1 MQVSKMVTL
10 HHPVWASKV
19 QTWAQDIQDIQGLQD
34 YIGNQLLK
42 YSLDGV
48 EALEKSYKQN
58 GSDGRRDDSSLKEG
72 PILP

>member
-1 MQVSKMVTL
+1 MSKQSADMSTR
-10 HHPVWASKV
+10 H
-19 QTWAQDIQDIQGLQD
+19 IQDIQGLQD

-42 YSLDGV
+42 YSLDGA

-58 GSDGRRDDSSLKEG
+58 GSDDRRDDSSLKEG

>member
-1 MQVSKMVTL
+1 MSKQSADMSTR
-10 HHPVWASKV
+10 HF
-19 QTWAQDIQDIQGLQD
+19 IQDIQGLQD

-42 YSLDGV
+42 YLLDGA

-58 GSDGRRDDSSLKEG
+58 GSDNRLDDSSLKEG

>member
-1 MQVSKMVTL
+1 MSKQSADMSTR
-10 HHPVWASKV
+10 HF
-19 QTWAQDIQDIQGLQD
+19 IQDIQGLQG

-42 YSLDGV
+42 YSLDGA

-58 GSDGRRDDSSLKEG
+58 GSDYRRDDSSLKEG